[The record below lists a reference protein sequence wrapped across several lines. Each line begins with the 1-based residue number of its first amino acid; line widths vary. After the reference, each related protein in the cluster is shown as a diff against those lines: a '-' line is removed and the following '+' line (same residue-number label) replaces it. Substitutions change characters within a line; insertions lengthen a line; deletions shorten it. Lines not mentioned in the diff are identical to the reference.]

1 MMKFEEAF
9 KNLQERFINKDASNI
24 EDIAIQF
31 NMTGKPA
38 GVFCVRVRD
47 GKLSIEPYEYID
59 HNIKITGTYKVF
71 TEILDGKINP
81 VSAFLIGRIKVTGDL
96 SKAGTIEKILRNQY
110 SWYKI

>member
-38 GVFCVRVRD
+38 GVFCVKVRAE
-47 GKLSIEPYEYID
+47 KLSIEPYEYID
-59 HNIKITGTYKVF
+59 NDVKIIGTYKVF
-71 TEILDGKINP
+71 TKILDGKINP

-110 SWYKI
+110 SWYKM

>member
-9 KNLQERFINKDASNI
+9 KNLHERFINKDASNI

>member
-9 KNLQERFINKDASNI
+9 KNLKERFINKDASNI

-38 GVFCVRVRD
+38 GVFCVKVRD

-59 HNIKITGTYKVF
+59 NDVKITGTYKVF
-71 TEILDGKINP
+71 TKILDGKINP